1 MSTKATT
8 ATATYTILG
17 TTDHITTCDHCG
29 RTELKGTVALT
40 RDDSTDV
47 IYMGS
52 TCAARAIT
60 KSGRKTSAA
69 NVRDEAAAMRRYM
82 LEDAAA
88 ARELLAHYGI
98 DADTDSPV
106 IGSQLD
112 AATVLYRAAHRDA
125 VWAAAKSETQWR
137 ESVMG
142 MVVRRRAQVAAA
154 RVLR

>member
-1 MSTKATT
+1 MQ
-8 ATATYTILG
+8 ILG

-29 RTELKGTVALT
+29 KTELKGTVALT

-60 KSGRKTSAA
+60 KAGRKTSAA
-69 NVRDEAAAMRRYM
+69 NVRDEARTMRRYV

-98 DADTDSPV
+98 NADTEAPV
-106 IGSQLD
+106 TGAQLD

-125 VWAAAKSETQWR
+125 VWAEAKSDTQWR

-142 MVVRRRAQVAAA
+142 MVTRRRAQVAAA
-154 RVLR
+154 ATLVLK